1 MSLSDIFG
9 LVPRQWQQ
17 HPSLISPRATPAANP
32 IRAAV
37 VTVPPTMTT
46 TDLSTT
52 RTLNLV
58 IRAVTPTTTP
68 RIGSKTPT
76 PASSSTPFPGWDA
89 TTTTS
94 FLESPTT
101 PPSTTVPDQS
111 LTTTPVPPPTTPPY
125 TTNEFTGTT
134 DWPGSHTPTRDMT
147 IPPTLPPRPTD
158 PPKDK
163 SNAGSL
169 SNGAIIGMVAAA
181 FALLTVLSIWFIR
194 RQSKKGRGLFG
205 YSESKKLADYEKGL
219 HQAHHQPGY
228 SGSSSP
234 THSYYGGNGYGHSDA
249 YYYQYDNNLHNSN
262 SINRGP
268 QNIHPEMEEDNTR
281 SGKVRT
287 QTLPNDTAVYWPP
300 PPGLS
305 PQGLPSPS
313 PPPSPPFASLAAS
326 PSATADAAA
335 AAASAKL
342 KRIPTRN
349 PQDHRRQEQLEHLL
363 MLQRQQIRELQELQH
378 QHQRE
383 NPLSSMSAPHAPTQ
397 QDRRIWQQSDQEQR
411 QQWLQQQQ
419 PYLPRGGR
427 DNSGGIVVSGPV
439 GAVRDPQDW
448 GIYDDDG
455 GRGVGGSGG
464 RGHSQRVMQGRRGN
478 SGDSKEGEEGGE
490 GGEGEAGEDG
500 QQSLRQYIAQM
511 KADYEEQFRK
521 HQEELDRLR
530 AEQETQLQM
539 LREQIKE

>member
-17 HPSLISPRATPAANP
+17 HPSLISPRAPPAANP
-32 IRAAV
+32 IRATV
-37 VTVPPTMTT
+37 VTLPPTMTT

-52 RTLNLV
+52 RTHNIV

-76 PASSSTPFPGWDA
+76 PASSSTPYPGWDA

-101 PPSTTVPDQS
+101 PLSTTVPDQS
-111 LTTTPVPPPTTPPY
+111 LTITSAPPTTTPY
-125 TTNEFTGTT
+125 TTKGFPGTT
-134 DWPGSHTPTRDMT
+134 DWPGTHTPTRDMT
-147 IPPTLPPRPTD
+147 IPPTLTPRPTD
-158 PPKDK
+158 PPNDK
-163 SNAGSL
+163 SNTGSL

-205 YSESKKLADYEKGL
+205 HSESKKWADYEKGL

-300 PPGLS
+300 PPGL
-305 PQGLPSPS
+305 
-313 PPPSPPFASLAAS
+313 
-326 PSATADAAA
+326 
-335 AAASAKL
+335 
-342 KRIPTRN
+342 PTRN

-455 GRGVGGSGG
+455 GRGGGGGGSGD